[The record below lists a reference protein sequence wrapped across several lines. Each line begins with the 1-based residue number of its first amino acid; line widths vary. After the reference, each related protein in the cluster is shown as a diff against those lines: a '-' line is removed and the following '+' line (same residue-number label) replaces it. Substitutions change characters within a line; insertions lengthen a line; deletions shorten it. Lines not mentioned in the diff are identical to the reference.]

1 MIACITGCFYRK
13 TQKYDHLDLKEIKP
27 FIPPIDSGKV
37 IKVYDGDTITIV
49 SDIPGLKDSP
59 FYKFS
64 IRLNGIDTPEIRG
77 KTEDEKL
84 IAIKARDDL
93 SNLILGDI
101 VYLKNKKTEKYGRI
115 LCDIYKYNLHIN
127 NYMIE
132 KRYALPYDGKAK
144 TNPRSWTNY
153 FEKGEI

>member
-27 FIPPIDSGKV
+27 FIPPIVSGKV

-101 VYLKNKKTEKYGRI
+101 VYLKKTI
-115 LCDIYKYNLHIN
+115 LYFFYYLILSLIYLIFLYSFIYIILLWLIFK
-127 NYMIE
+127 
-132 KRYALPYDGKAK
+132 
-144 TNPRSWTNY
+144 
-153 FEKGEI
+153 

>member
-27 FIPPIDSGKV
+27 FIPPIVSGKV

-101 VYLKNKKTEKYGRI
+101 VYLKKTI
-115 LCDIYKYNLHIN
+115 LYFFYYLILSLIYLIFLYSFIYIIL
-127 NYMIE
+127 
-132 KRYALPYDGKAK
+132 L
-144 TNPRSWTNY
+144 
-153 FEKGEI
+153 